1 MKKIKMALTAVV
13 LLGIVS
19 TGLAFKA
26 KTVGLFCDN
35 GLANHL
41 CNMHVPGIELGGT
54 TPRKCVQVSQNETCP
69 TVNTMP
75 E

>member
-1 MKKIKMALTAVV
+1 MKKFKMALTAVA

-26 KTVGLFCDN
+26 RTAGLFCDN
-35 GLANHL
+35 GTANHF
-41 CNMHVPGIELGGT
+41 CNLHVPGIELGGT
-54 TPRKCVQVSQNETCP
+54 TLRKCVQVSQNETCP
-69 TVNTMP
+69 SVTTMP

>member
-1 MKKIKMALTAVV
+1 MKKIKMALTAVA

-26 KTVGLFCDN
+26 RTIGLFCDN
-35 GLANHL
+35 GTANHF
-41 CNMHVPGIELGGT
+41 CNLHVAGIQLGGT
-54 TPRKCVQVSQNETCP
+54 TLRKCVQNSQNATCLA
-69 TVNTMP
+69 VNTSN

>member
-1 MKKIKMALTAVV
+1 MALTAVA

-35 GLANHL
+35 GTANHW
-41 CNMHVPGIELGGT
+41 CNLHVPGLKLGGT
-54 TPRKCVQVSQNETCP
+54 TLRKCVQVSQCIPCTAVGTEA
-69 TVNTMP
+69 